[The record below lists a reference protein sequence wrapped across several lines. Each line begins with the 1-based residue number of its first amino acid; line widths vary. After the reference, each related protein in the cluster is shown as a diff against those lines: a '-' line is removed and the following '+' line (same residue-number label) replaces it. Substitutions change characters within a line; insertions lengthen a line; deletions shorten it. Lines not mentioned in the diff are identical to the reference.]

1 MCVNLR
7 KADNLMFIEKLK
19 KLAETNDYAGR
30 IINSMEL
37 HLRTGGQV
45 AEVIELVNQ
54 ALVKTS
60 QDRQHLSTEHMSETT
75 RLDGLIHT
83 YDSELESMSN
93 ELTST
98 INQITQLN
106 SDIRDLT
113 ELVAKLQNDIEGL
126 NEREEIIT
134 EARRADDEAFQVRQ
148 ARDVQSLKALNEII
162 PALELLYAKGG
173 DTEAFAQVE
182 KSQKL
187 LERGS
192 PLEALVE
199 VSKKFDPPRLL
210 AAVNKLK
217 TVYEAV
223 QEASLNDQQ
232 REAESVSKFTALIGQ
247 ISAVR
252 NQKLDELNTAR
263 STLANKNV
271 ELTNATNHRD
281 VLLAN
286 IQTTTGVRDATVNL
300 LETTDATYKKRIAD
314 ADSAIKA
321 LETCLDILSQNQDGL
336 SSREAHADN
345 TLAYY

>member
-1 MCVNLR
+1 MTPVFTVNLR

-30 IINSMEL
+30 IISSLEL
-37 HLRTGGQV
+37 HLRTGGKV
-45 AEVIELVNQ
+45 GEVIELVNQ
-54 ALVKTS
+54 ALVKTG
-60 QDRQHLSTEHMSETT
+60 QDRQHLATEHISEVT
-75 RLDGLIHT
+75 RLEGLISS
-83 YDSELESMSN
+83 YDSDLESMNN
-93 ELTST
+93 ELANT
-98 INQITQLN
+98 INQISQLGT
-106 SDIRDLT
+106 DIRDLN
-113 ELVAKLQNDIEGL
+113 ELIAKLQNDIEGL
-126 NEREEIIT
+126 NEREEIIK
-134 EARRADDEAFQVRQ
+134 EARRNDDEAFQVRQ
-148 ARDVQSLKALNEII
+148 ARDAQSLRALSEII

-182 KSQKL
+182 KSQKM

-223 QEASLNDQQ
+223 QEASINDQE
-232 REAESVSKFTALIGQ
+232 REQESVAKFTALIGQ

-252 NQKLDELNTAR
+252 NQKLDELGSAR
-263 STLANKNV
+263 STLANRNV

-286 IQTTTGVRDATVNL
+286 IQTTTAVRDSTVNL

-321 LETCLDILSQNQDGL
+321 LETCLDILNQNQD
-336 SSREAHADN
+336 R
-345 TLAYY
+345 LAGQ

>member
-1 MCVNLR
+1 
-7 KADNLMFIEKLK
+7 
-19 KLAETNDYAGR
+19 
-30 IINSMEL
+30 
-37 HLRTGGQV
+37 
-45 AEVIELVNQ
+45 
-54 ALVKTS
+54 
-60 QDRQHLSTEHMSETT
+60 
-75 RLDGLIHT
+75 
-83 YDSELESMSN
+83 MSN
-93 ELTST
+93 ELSST
-98 INQITQLN
+98 INQISQLN
-106 SDIRDLT
+106 VDIRDLN
-113 ELVAKLQNDIEGL
+113 ELVVKLQNDIEGL

-148 ARDVQSLKALNEII
+148 ARDQQSLKALNEII

-182 KSQKL
+182 KSQQL
-187 LERGS
+187 LEKGS
-192 PLEALVE
+192 PLAALVE

-210 AAVNKLK
+210 SAVNKLK

-232 REAESVSKFTALIGQ
+232 REAESVSKYTALIGQ

-252 NQKLDELNTAR
+252 NQKMEELNNSR

-286 IQTTTGVRDATVNL
+286 IQTTTSVRDATVNL
-300 LETTDATYKKRIAD
+300 HETTDATYKKRIAD

-321 LETCLDILSQNQDGL
+321 LETCLDILSQNQDHL
-336 SSREAHADN
+336 SNKEAHADN
-345 TLAYY
+345 TLSY

>member
-1 MCVNLR
+1 
-7 KADNLMFIEKLK
+7 MFIEKLK

-30 IINSMEL
+30 IISSLEL
-37 HLRTGGQV
+37 HLRTGGKV
-45 AEVIELVNQ
+45 GEVVELVNQ
-54 ALVKTS
+54 ALVKTG
-60 QDRQHLSTEHMSETT
+60 QDRQNLATEHVSEVT
-75 RLDGLIHT
+75 RLENLIQT
-83 YDSELESMSN
+83 YDSELEQMSN

-98 INQITQLN
+98 ITQIAQLG
-106 SDIRDLT
+106 SDINDLT
-113 ELVAKLQNDIEGL
+113 ALVAKLQNDIEGL
-126 NEREEIIT
+126 NEREEIIK

-148 ARDVQSLKALNEII
+148 ARDGQSLQALNEII

-182 KSQKL
+182 KTQKL
-187 LERGS
+187 LAKGS

-217 TVYEAV
+217 TVYESV
-223 QEASLNDQQ
+223 QEASINDQQ
-232 REAESVSKFTALIGQ
+232 REQESVSKYTALIGQ

-252 NQKLDELNTAR
+252 NQKMDELGTAR
-263 STLANKNV
+263 STLANRNV

-286 IQTTTGVRDATVNL
+286 IQTTTAVRDATLNL

-321 LETCLDILSQNQDGL
+321 LETCLDILTQNQ
-336 SSREAHADN
+336 SRLGNQEDNADN
-345 TLAYY
+345 TLGF